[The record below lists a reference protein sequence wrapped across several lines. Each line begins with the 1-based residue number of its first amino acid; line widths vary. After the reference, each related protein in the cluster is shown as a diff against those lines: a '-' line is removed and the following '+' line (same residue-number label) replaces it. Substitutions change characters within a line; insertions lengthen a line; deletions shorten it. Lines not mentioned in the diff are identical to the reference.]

1 MDPKDDLNAT
11 DIHSPDRKPPPHQD
25 FSPVPLFSPSSSPQV
40 GGADDIRC
48 KTDPTSGDSIAA
60 NLLNAMSQE
69 ELALMADAA
78 APFGV
83 STIAT
88 NPTPTVNPINR
99 SNSSSMRLVIP
110 RALSKHLSG
119 RWKNWRVSASGM
131 FSVPSSQL
139 GTRSQNELIHTEHKL
154 IVGHGGIVRQLCPI
168 WKILSAK
175 RCSTASGVRPFEVVT
190 SFRCF
195 CRECPYELKIVR
207 VHGGLV
213 CL

>member
-25 FSPVPLFSPSSSPQV
+25 FSPVPLFSPSSGPQV

-60 NLLNAMSQE
+60 NLFNAMSQE

-110 RALSKHLSG
+110 QALSKHLSS
-119 RWKNWRVSASGM
+119 RLKNWRISASGM

-139 GTRSQNELIHTEHKL
+139 GTSSRNELTHTEYKL
-154 IVGHGGIVRQLCPI
+154 IVGRGGIVRHRF
-168 WKILSAK
+168 
-175 RCSTASGVRPFEVVT
+175 RCSSV
-190 SFRCF
+190 
-195 CRECPYELKIVR
+195 
-207 VHGGLV
+207 
-213 CL
+213 